1 MDGAGS
7 GGAGT
12 LVDSSIHAAVP
23 GFNGCSLVSSPVKFG
38 AQSLLISTVSTSA
51 TDFIHV
57 NDQTWF
63 NYTTGDF
70 TIEGWIF
77 LTNNTHPQVLC
88 YKNASTGVTPYGL
101 YISAAGKLGFEGWNT
116 VSAAAYSIVGTTT
129 ITTGAWHFVQGKRKG
144 DLFSCTLDGGVEAS
158 VTNVGVQLLVNAAN
172 VFFGNFG
179 TASASSVIG
188 NMDEWRMTQGFCRPD
203 AVPNGPFPAHGL

>member
-63 NYTTGDF
+63 TTPPATSRLKG
-70 TIEGWIF
+70 G
-77 LTNNTHPQVLC
+77 
-88 YKNASTGVTPYGL
+88 
-101 YISAAGKLGFEGWNT
+101 
-116 VSAAAYSIVGTTT
+116 YS
-129 ITTGAWHFVQGKRKG
+129 
-144 DLFSCTLDGGVEAS
+144 
-158 VTNVGVQLLVNAAN
+158 
-172 VFFGNFG
+172 
-179 TASASSVIG
+179 
-188 NMDEWRMTQGFCRPD
+188 
-203 AVPNGPFPAHGL
+203 